1 MEQRIRSYRRSLQ
14 KNPAYYNALCES
26 LTKYQNC
33 GLHTELYLHVFAP
46 VMTAYVEWV
55 LKEAKASG
63 KQRLYFLARDGWQMY
78 LTAQKLAEAR
88 GIPIDIR
95 YLRISRYALRI
106 PSYHLMGRTC
116 VEQICLDGMNVTF
129 ETLSKRAALTEE
141 ETNVLS
147 RMLGYEERRRE
158 RLTRTELIS
167 LKERLSDTPFF
178 LDCVDAHSRKAYGE
192 TMRYLAQEGLLED
205 IPYALV
211 DSGWTGTMQQTLS
224 LLLSQKKPG
233 IRLCGYYFG
242 LYELPGKSHE
252 GYHAFYFSP
261 GSGLKRKAYFSNC
274 LFECVFS
281 EPVGMTTG
289 YTGRGDCIRP
299 VTGGKQNPNGTRLIQ
314 NAAAL
319 QCYVHAYCIQI
330 KQNRTSDADKTP
342 FVEELLTRLMGKPV
356 RKEAECYG
364 AYLFSDD
371 VLEERLKR
379 VGEPFSEKELRSQNF
394 VRKMASKLGMTGEKT
409 AERGWA
415 EGSVAAGGRQ
425 VRRYLRH
432 VRCYKY
438 FVYIRKSW
446 KDWFR

>member
-1 MEQRIRSYRRSLQ
+1 
-14 KNPAYYNALCES
+14 
-26 LTKYQNC
+26 
-33 GLHTELYLHVFAP
+33 
-46 VMTAYVEWV
+46 MTAYVEWV

-63 KQRLYFLARDGWQMY
+63 KKRLYFLARDGWQMY
-78 LTAQKLAEAR
+78 LAAQKLAEAR
-88 GIPIDIR
+88 ESGIDIR

-116 VEQICLDGMNVTF
+116 VEQICLDGMEVTF
-129 ETLSKRAALTEE
+129 ETVARRAALTAE

-147 RMLGYEERRRE
+147 RMLGYEGRRAE

-167 LKERLSDTPFF
+167 LKETLSKTPFF
-178 LDCVDAHSRKAYGE
+178 LNCVDVHSRKAYGE

-205 IPYALV
+205 VSYALV

-233 IRLCGYYFG
+233 IHLCGYYFG
-242 LYELPGKSHE
+242 LYELPEKVHE

-261 GSGLKRKAYFSNC
+261 VSGLKRKAYFSNC

-289 YTGRGDCIRP
+289 YVRRGGGTLP
-299 VTGGKQNPNGTRLIQ
+299 VTGGKQNPNEIRLTQ

-319 QCYVHAYCIQI
+319 QCYVRAYCAEIKRIQAFDAN
-330 KQNRTSDADKTP
+330 KTS
-342 FVEELLTRLMGKPV
+342 FVEETLTRFMGKPV
-356 RKEAECYG
+356 RKEAECFG
-364 AYLFSDD
+364 SYLFSDD
-371 VLEERLKR
+371 VLEECLKC
-379 VGEPFSEKELRSQNF
+379 VGAPLSKKELRSQNF
-394 VRKMASKLGMTGEKT
+394 VRRMASKLGMTGEKT
-409 AERGWA
+409 AERGWI
-415 EGSVAAGGRQ
+415 EGSVVSGGRQ
-425 VRRYLRH
+425 VRRYLWH